1 MPAKNKSRLINRG
14 FVNHRDRADAASQ
27 RTWRKSW
34 WEVPSPWMGW
44 RSSAPFRRQEG
55 AAWGVSHLAMV
66 VRCFSSHSHLI
77 SLSINLH
84 LCGSPYLLCQMTYCE
99 HYWSMLSN
107 PHMSEKVSF
116 VTLGWRHMICTS
128 SAWFSASKGCGVA
141 PRTLSSSVS
150 GKTVSYTASPHLVG
164 CQ

>member
-14 FVNHRDRADAASQ
+14 SVNHRDRADATSQ

-34 WEVPSPWMGW
+34 WAVTGWVRGAVPHSVD
-44 RSSAPFRRQEG
+44 RKVQLE
-55 AAWGVSHLAMV
+55 GVSHLAMV
-66 VRCFSSHSHLI
+66 LHCFSSRSHLI
-77 SLSINLH
+77 SPSINL
-84 LCGSPYLLCQMTYCE
+84 LLRGSPYLLFQMTYCE
-99 HYWSMLSN
+99 RYWSMLFN

-128 SAWFSASKGCGVA
+128 SAWFLASKGCGVA

-150 GKTVSYTASPHLVG
+150 GTTRSYTASPHLVG

>member
-1 MPAKNKSRLINRG
+1 MQPARG
-14 FVNHRDRADAASQ
+14 PGGRADG
-27 RTWRKSW
+27 KSP
-34 WEVPSPWMGW
+34 VPGW
-44 RSSAPFRRQEG
+44 GGG
-55 AAWGVSHLAMV
+55 AAPHSVDRKVQLEGVSHLAMV
-66 VRCFSSHSHLI
+66 VHCFSSLSHLI
-77 SLSINLH
+77 SSSINLH

-141 PRTLSSSVS
+141 PRTLFSSVS